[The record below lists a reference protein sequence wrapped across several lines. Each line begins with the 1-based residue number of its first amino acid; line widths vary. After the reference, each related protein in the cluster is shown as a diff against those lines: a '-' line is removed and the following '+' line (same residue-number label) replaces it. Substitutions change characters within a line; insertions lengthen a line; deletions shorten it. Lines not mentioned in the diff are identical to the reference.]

1 MSAESITDWVKQFT
15 PTFACWDLL
24 ECVHVRRP
32 HDAAAESLGRLVG
45 RSIRD
50 IEPALDHLVGCGILR
65 RRFAP
70 GGDPLY
76 TYAPTPDVAARVDA
90 MLAKMPQHEVRVQ
103 VVTAILS
110 VNAAAGSRSG
120 KGLFSQLPRRGR

>member
-24 ECVHVRRP
+24 ECVHARRP
-32 HDAAAESLGRLVG
+32 NNATAESLGSLVG

-50 IEPALDHLVGCGILR
+50 IEPALDHLVGCGMLR
-65 RRFAP
+65 RRFTL
-70 GGDPLY
+70 GGDALY
-76 TYAPTPDVAARVDA
+76 TYAPTPEVAARAEA
-90 MLAKMPQHEVRVQ
+90 MLVKMPQHEVRVQ

-110 VNAAAGSRSG
+110 VNAGGGRSG
-120 KGLFSQLPRRGR
+120 KGLFSQLPRRWC

>member
-1 MSAESITDWVKQFT
+1 MSAESIAEWVKEFT

-24 ECVHVRRP
+24 ECVHARRP
-32 HDAAAESLGRLVG
+32 ADANAESLGRLVG
-45 RSIRD
+45 RSLGD

-70 GGDPLY
+70 AGDALY
-76 TYAPTPDVAARVDA
+76 TYAPTPDVAARVEA
-90 MLAKMPQHEVRVQ
+90 MLDKMPQHEVRVQ

-110 VNAAAGSRSG
+110 VNAGGGARSG